1 MVIFNEGM
9 SESGLDH
16 FYPGVDRMQYF
27 VAKVCMIVLVVLVV
41 TIFGPYSPIMR
52 ILGLLLMVGS
62 VVLDVMRLRNVGVSQ
77 WYAFVRFLPF
87 GNTVLDICLQ
97 SAQTGWVETRRLDRN
112 GKSILFVELLF
123 IGLILFLAFRARM
136 AMPFYF

>member
-1 MVIFNEGM
+1 M

-16 FYPGVDRMQYF
+16 VYPGVDRMQYF
-27 VAKVCMIVLVVLVV
+27 VAKVCMIVVVVFVV
-41 TIFGPYSPIMR
+41 AIFGPRSPVMR
-52 ILGLLLMVGS
+52 ILGLLLMVSS
-62 VVLDVMRLRNVGVSQ
+62 VVLDVMRLRNIGVSQ

-112 GKSILFVELLF
+112 GKSIFIVELLF
-123 IGLILFLAFRARM
+123 IGLMLFVTFRSRTE
-136 AMPFYF
+136 MPFYF

>member
-1 MVIFNEGM
+1 M

-16 FYPGVDRMQYF
+16 VYPGVDRMQYF
-27 VAKVCMIVLVVLVV
+27 VAKACMIAVVIFAV
-41 TIFGPYSPIMR
+41 TIFGPYSPVIR

-62 VVLDVMRLRNVGVSQ
+62 IVLDVMRLRNIGVSQ

-97 SAQTGWVETRRLDRN
+97 SAQTGWVETRRLDRD
-112 GKSILFVELLF
+112 GKRIFFVELLLF
-123 IGLILFLAFRARM
+123 GLMLFLAFRARIE
-136 AMPFYF
+136 MPFYF

>member
-1 MVIFNEGM
+1 M

-16 FYPGVDRMQYF
+16 VYPGVDRLQYF
-27 VAKVCMIVLVVLVV
+27 LAKVCTLIAVVFVV
-41 TIFGPYSPIMR
+41 AIFGPHSPVMR

-62 VVLDVMRLRNVGVSQ
+62 VVLDVMRLRNIGVSQ

-123 IGLILFLAFRARM
+123 IGLMLFLAFRARM

>member
-1 MVIFNEGM
+1 M
-9 SESGLDH
+9 SESRLDH
-16 FYPGVDRMQYF
+16 VYPGVDRMQYF
-27 VAKVCMIVLVVLVV
+27 VAKVCTIIVVVLVV

-62 VVLDVMRLRNVGVSQ
+62 VVLDVMRLRNIGVSQ

-97 SAQTGWVETRRLDRN
+97 SAQTGWVETRQLDRN

-123 IGLILFLAFRARM
+123 IGTTLFLAFWSRM
-136 AMPFYF
+136 AVPFYF

>member
-1 MVIFNEGM
+1 M

-123 IGLILFLAFRARM
+123 IGLMLFLAFRARM
-136 AMPFYF
+136 AIPFYF